1 MQISNPPKPGQ
12 LVTARAARWRV
23 VDVRDHDDC
32 RLLKLTGASAPN
44 VDLERT
50 LLTPFD
56 DVDVVDVARRTKFA
70 RPRLWRRV
78 CRQFIAD
85 AAPPGGLRAIVSA
98 NVDLMPHQLEPA
110 LAVVRG
116 LGSRVLIADEVG
128 LGKTIQAA
136 IVIAELRARAAAD
149 RVLVLTPAGL
159 REQWA
164 GELAAKFNLPASI
177 VDAPGLRRAIA
188 MLPLGVN
195 PWSIDPIAIASIDYV
210 KRAEVLPA
218 VVACRWDLVIVDEAH
233 GVASDSDRHMAVSA
247 ITGQSPF
254 VVLLTATPHSGD
266 RRAFLSLC
274 NLGAR
279 DGDALVA
286 FRRTRAAIRGASR
299 RRVHV
304 LGVRPTADE
313 LRMHA
318 ALRRYTD
325 AVCRERVDSWVAA
338 SVLHKRALSSAWSLA
353 RSVER
358 RLDAIDAADPAASG
372 IQMLLPL
379 DDSDGELTA
388 ADAAPPWP
396 AALSL
401 SDRSAERRLL
411 RSVLETADCAAAHE
425 SKLNALARLL
435 RRTREPIIVFT
446 EFRDTLLHVQRT
458 LHRDAAI
465 LHGGLSRAERAA
477 ALASFA
483 KGPAIVLLAT
493 DAGGEGLNLHHSC
506 RAVVN
511 LELPWNP
518 IRLEQRIGR
527 VDRIGQQRTV
537 HAFHLVARDTA
548 EPRILDRLRSR
559 LALAAADI
567 GAIAAANVDATAEEH
582 AVAQIAT
589 LGVVAAPTV
598 DDACGGPPPPIV
610 SPTLGR
616 DGQIEAARLTF
627 ARSLCRVGCGV
638 SNPRDGVVLAVRARS
653 SKTRR
658 RLGRRILVVYRVE
671 AKDGCARTVES
682 RLVPVIVRVA
692 AILSIDDRSIDRL
705 LSDIDERVH
714 CAIERSSAE
723 WFAAIERT
731 HADFIRTRVRRERAI
746 ATAIAHGNRTQMQP
760 GLFDRRVERLHDIER
775 AARDAAAADAAR
787 HVTAL
792 ERSASLTIPP
802 AAPVLVIVA

>member
-1 MQISNPPKPGQ
+1 MQIFSPPKPGQ
-12 LVTARAARWRV
+12 LVSARAARWRV

-44 VDLERT
+44 VGLERT

-56 DVDVVDVARRTKFA
+56 DVDVVDVERRTKFT
-70 RPRLWRRV
+70 RPRVWRRV
-78 CRQFIAD
+78 CRQLIAD

-164 GELAAKFNLPASI
+164 GELAARFNLTASI
-177 VDAPGLRRAIA
+177 VDAQGLRRAMA

-218 VVACRWDLVIVDEAH
+218 VLACRWDLVIVDEAH
-233 GVASDSDRHMAVSA
+233 GVASDSDRHTAVSA
-247 ITGQSPF
+247 ITRQSPF

-274 NLGAR
+274 DLGAC

-304 LGVRPTADE
+304 LCVRPTADE

-358 RLDAIDAADPAASG
+358 RLDAIDAADPASSG

-388 ADAAPPWP
+388 ADAAPLWP
-396 AALSL
+396 SALSL
-401 SDRSAERRLL
+401 SDRSTERRLL
-411 RSVLETADCAAAHE
+411 RSVLEAAECAAAHE

-435 RRTREPIIVFT
+435 RRVHEPIIVFT

-477 ALASFA
+477 ALATFA
-483 KGPAIVLLAT
+483 TGSAPVLLAT

-506 RAVVN
+506 RVVVN

-518 IRLEQRIGR
+518 IRLEQRTGR

-537 HAFHLVARDTA
+537 HAFHLVARATA

-567 GAIAAANVDATAEEH
+567 GAIAGNIDATAEEH
-582 AVAQIAT
+582 AIAQIAT
-589 LGVVAAPTV
+589 LGTVSAPTV
-598 DDACGGPPPPIV
+598 DDVSSGPPPPIV
-610 SPTLGR
+610 SPRLGR

-638 SNPRDGVVLAVRARS
+638 SNPRDGIVLAVRARS

-658 RLGRRILVVYRVE
+658 RLARRILVIYRVDAE
-671 AKDGCARTVES
+671 DGCARTVES
-682 RLVPVIVRVA
+682 RLVPIIVRVA
-692 AILSIDDRSIDRL
+692 AVQSMDDRSIDRL
-705 LSDIDERVH
+705 LNDIDEGVH

-723 WFAAIERT
+723 WFAAIEST
-731 HADFIRTRVRRERAI
+731 HADFIRTRVHRERAI
-746 ATAIAHGNRTQMQP
+746 ATAIARGNPTAMQP
-760 GLFDRRVERLHDIER
+760 GLFDRRVERRHDGEL
-775 AARDAAAADAAR
+775 ATRDASAADAAR
-787 HVTAL
+787 HLMAL
-792 ERSASLTIPP
+792 EHSASLTIPP
-802 AAPVLVIVA
+802 AAPVLVIVG